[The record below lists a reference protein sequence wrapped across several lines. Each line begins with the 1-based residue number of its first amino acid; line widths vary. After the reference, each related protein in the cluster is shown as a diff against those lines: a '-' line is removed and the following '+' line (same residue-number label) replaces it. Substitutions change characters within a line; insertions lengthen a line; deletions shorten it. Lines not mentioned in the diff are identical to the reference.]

1 MAIWLYC
8 QIEMDSQTRER
19 YRARARIV
27 KALAHPSRLFIVA
40 ELARQRRCVCEL
52 ADMIGADMS
61 TVSKHLTILKNGG
74 IVNDEKRGAMVIYE
88 LRTPC
93 VLNFLGCVEAV
104 MKASAREQA
113 KLVE

>member
-1 MAIWLYC
+1 
-8 QIEMDSQTRER
+8 MDPKTHARF
-19 YRARARIV
+19 RARARIV
-27 KALAHPSRLFIVA
+27 KALAHPSRLFIVS
-40 ELARQRRCVCEL
+40 ELARQKRCVCEL
-52 ADMIGADMS
+52 ADMVGADMS
-61 TVSKHLTILKNGG
+61 TVSKHLAILKNSG
-74 IVNDEKRGAMVIYE
+74 IVNDEKHGTMVIYE